1 MTEIFTTYNIIIAVL
16 VGFSGIM
23 LYILRNLM
31 IKVEKYEDIAQY
43 QQNYIENIST
53 IIGESSKRLQEVDEK
68 GTFESDDE
76 IGFFF
81 NTVKEVQRILDEFNL
96 NVTDGQKKEQS

>member
-1 MTEIFTTYNIIIAVL
+1 MLVLSIILAILLIVLGYFTW
-16 VGFSGIM
+16 
-23 LYILRNLM
+23 NLM
-31 IKVEKYEDIAQY
+31 RKVEKYEDIAQY

-53 IIGESSKRLQEVDEK
+53 VIGESSKRLREVDER

-81 NTVKEVQRILDEFNL
+81 KGVKEIQSILDEFNL
-96 NVTDGQKKEQS
+96 NVTDGQKEEQG

>member
-1 MTEIFTTYNIIIAVL
+1 MLFVSLILAILLIVLGYFTW
-16 VGFSGIM
+16 
-23 LYILRNLM
+23 NLM
-31 IKVEKYEDIAQY
+31 RKVEKYEDIAQY

-53 IIGESSKRLQEVDEK
+53 VIGESSKRLREVDER

-81 NTVKEVQRILDEFNL
+81 KGVKEIQSILDDFNL
-96 NVTDGQKKEQS
+96 NVTDGQEEKQG

>member
-1 MTEIFTTYNIIIAVL
+1 MLLTTIIFAILSIIL
-16 VGFSGIM
+16 VYFTW
-23 LYILRNLM
+23 NLM
-31 IKVEKYEDIAQY
+31 RKVEKYEDIAQY

>member
-1 MTEIFTTYNIIIAVL
+1 MLVLSIILAILLIVLGYFTWNL
-16 VGFSGIM
+16 
-23 LYILRNLM
+23 LR
-31 IKVEKYEDIAQY
+31 KVEKYEDIAQY

-53 IIGESSKRLQEVDEK
+53 VIGESSKRLREVDER

-81 NTVKEVQRILDEFNL
+81 KGVKEIQSIRDEFNL
-96 NVTDGQKKEQS
+96 NVTDGQKEEQG

>member
-1 MTEIFTTYNIIIAVL
+1 MLVLSIILTILLIVLGYFTWNL
-16 VGFSGIM
+16 
-23 LYILRNLM
+23 LR
-31 IKVEKYEDIAQY
+31 KVERYEDIAQY

-53 IIGESSKRLQEVDEK
+53 VIGESSKRLREVDEK

-81 NTVKEVQRILDEFNL
+81 KGVKEIQSILDEFNL
-96 NVTDGQKKEQS
+96 NVTNGQKEEQS

>member
-1 MTEIFTTYNIIIAVL
+1 MLVLSIILAILLIVLGYFTW
-16 VGFSGIM
+16 
-23 LYILRNLM
+23 NLM
-31 IKVEKYEDIAQY
+31 RKVEKYEDIAQY

-53 IIGESSKRLQEVDEK
+53 VIGESSKRLREVDER

-81 NTVKEVQRILDEFNL
+81 KGVKEIQSILDEFNL
-96 NVTDGQKKEQS
+96 NVTDGQEKK